1 MDVHVDSNAE
11 LKVLPTQ
18 PEHPTIPEE
27 DDDDSSEVRERARA
41 DTDEGEGV
49 EVSLRFMT
57 SRRFFKKAATDTTQ
71 FYTPLSQIPAGTAR
85 RDAQK
90 LTKSEKAKL
99 PRVTAYCTAA

>member
-1 MDVHVDSNAE
+1 MYIILIEPE

-18 PEHPTIPEE
+18 PDHPAIPEE
-27 DDDDSSEVRERARA
+27 EGDDEDAHERVKADDES
-41 DTDEGEGV
+41 EGV
-49 EVSLRFMT
+49 EVCHCPTKMGNASNN
-57 SRRFFKKAATDTTQ
+57 Q

-90 LTKSEKAKL
+90 LTKSEKSKL